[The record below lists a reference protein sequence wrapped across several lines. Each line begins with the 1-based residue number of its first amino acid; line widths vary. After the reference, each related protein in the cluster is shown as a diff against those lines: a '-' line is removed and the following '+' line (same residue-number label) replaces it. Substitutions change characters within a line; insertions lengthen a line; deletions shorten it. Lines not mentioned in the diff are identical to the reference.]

1 MRRLR
6 AARLHLPPVIITHKL
21 TRQFGAT
28 RAVDELDLEVR
39 QGEVLGF
46 LGPNGAGK
54 TTITRMLTGLIAPTS
69 GTAIVLGH
77 DVEAG
82 AEAIRHEVGVLTESP
97 GLYKRLTARENLMF
111 YARMYGVNRS
121 EAERR
126 VDHYLRRLD
135 LWDARNRAVATYSKG
150 MGQKVAIARAL
161 LHEPRLV
168 FLDEPTAGLDV
179 ESARTVRDFIL
190 TLKEEGRTV
199 FLCTHHLDEAERIC
213 DRVAVFRGK
222 IIAMGDANRLR
233 QELGGR
239 KVVVSL
245 AESADA
251 LLKRVVDLPFV
262 EQAQMR
268 EGGELVATLTDPD
281 SQTPELVR
289 ILVECGGRVQA
300 VRPATASLEEVYL
313 KLVENGTLPGTPQ

>member
-1 MRRLR
+1 MR
-6 AARLHLPPVIITHKL
+6 PVIITHKL

-54 TTITRMLTGLIAPTS
+54 TTCTRMLTGLIAPTS

-82 AEAIRHEVGVLTESP
+82 AETIRQGVGVLTESP
-97 GLYKRLTARENLMF
+97 GLYKRLTARENLLF
-111 YARMYGVNRS
+111 YAAMYGVNRVD
-121 EAERR
+121 ARKR

-135 LWDARNRAVATYSKG
+135 LWEARNRPVATYSKG
-150 MGQKVAIARAL
+150 MAQKVAIARAL
-161 LHEPRLV
+161 LHEPQLV

-190 TLKEEGRTV
+190 TLKEDGRTV
-199 FLCTHHLDEAERIC
+199 FLCTHHLDEAERLC
-213 DRVAVFRGK
+213 DRVAVFRRK
-222 IIAMGDANRLR
+222 IIALGDANRLR

-239 KVVVSL
+239 RVVVSL
-245 AESADA
+245 AGAADA
-251 LLKRVVDLPFV
+251 LLPRVVDLPFV
-262 EQAQMR
+262 EQAQLR
-268 EGGELVATLTDPD
+268 ETGELVATLRDPEA
-281 SQTPELVR
+281 QTPELVR

-313 KLVENGTLPGTPQ
+313 KLVENDSTPGGKGE